1 MNSRRNLLKTAGL
14 TAAALAVSG
23 SSSRKSI
30 AAFAQGQD
38 DGAPWWLLSPLQQGA
53 SLGRGWSIDAL
64 SPIESGAAILTLAH
78 RDGRQA
84 RVHMCAWKDA
94 PRGVAHTELL
104 DLIIMDGGQGDRPTE
119 EGLGRALSSL
129 ASRIRRNELR
139 IDADIRALAGMQSH
153 EERVE
158 QYGAESLV

>member
-14 TAAALAVSG
+14 TAAALAITSTG
-23 SSSRKSI
+23 QKSV
-30 AAFAQGQD
+30 AAFAQGRD
-38 DGAPWWLLSPLQQGA
+38 GGAPWWLLSPLKQGA
-53 SLGRGWSIDAL
+53 SLGRGWSIEGL

-78 RDGRQA
+78 RDGRQT
-84 RVHMCAWKDA
+84 RVHLCAWKDA
-94 PRGVAHTELL
+94 PRGVAHTDLL
-104 DLIIMDGGQGDRPTE
+104 DLIVMDGGQGDRPTE

-139 IDADIRALAGMQSH
+139 LDADIRALAGMQSH